1 MTTDATHPEAT
12 LGALVRELRETANIS
27 LEELAEATRI
37 QKKYLVALEEDAHK
51 ELPDPTYVRHF
62 LRAVA
67 TALNVSPETL
77 FARYQPPGEP
87 APGRMEPPA
96 PTSALAFLVPSRIL
110 ARAAIAGFVVVVLA
124 VLFWQVRALFTPPEL
139 LVTAPADA
147 ALLNEPVATVVGRV
161 RGRGAEV
168 RINNEL
174 VYPDE
179 QGDFRIEIDLQQGAN
194 LIKIAAK
201 KPRSAERVLW
211 RQVVV
216 ETAAP
221 ATSTPPARP

>member
-1 MTTDATHPEAT
+1 MTTDAAPPEAS
-12 LGALVRELRETANIS
+12 LGALVRELREAANVS
-27 LEELAEATRI
+27 LVDLAEVTRI
-37 QKKYLVALEEDAHK
+37 QKKYLVALEEDHLK

-62 LRAVA
+62 LRAIA
-67 TALNVSPETL
+67 GALNVSPETL
-77 FARYQPPGEP
+77 FARYQPADDA

-96 PTSALAFLVPSRIL
+96 PQSALAFLVPSRIL
-110 ARAAIAGFVVVVLA
+110 ARAAIAGFVVLVLA
-124 VLFWQVRALFTPPEL
+124 ILFWQVRALFTPPDL
-139 LVTAPADA
+139 VVTAPADA
-147 ALLNEPVATVVGRV
+147 VLLGEAATTVMGTV
-161 RGRGAEV
+161 RGKGAEV

-179 QGDFRIEIDLQQGAN
+179 HGDFRIDIDLQQGAN

-221 ATSTPPARP
+221 ATSTPRTAP

>member
-1 MTTDATHPEAT
+1 MTTDAAHPEAS
-12 LGALVRELRETANIS
+12 LGALLRELREAGNVS
-27 LEELAEATRI
+27 LDELADATRI
-37 QKKYLVALEEDAHK
+37 QKKYLVALETDAHK
-51 ELPDPTYVRHF
+51 DLPDPTYVRHF

-77 FARYQPPGEP
+77 FARYQPAEDP

-96 PTSALAFLVPSRIL
+96 PPSALAFLVPSRIL
-110 ARAAIAGFVVVVLA
+110 ARAAIVGCVVVVLTI
-124 VLFWQVRALFTPPEL
+124 LFWQVRALFTPPDL
-139 LVTAPADA
+139 AVTAPADA
-147 ALLNEPVATVVGRV
+147 ALLTEPVATVMGTV

-179 QGDFRIEIDLQQGAN
+179 RGDFRIDIDLQQGSN

-216 ETAAP
+216 EAATP
-221 ATSTPPARP
+221 ATSTQRAAP

>member
-1 MTTDATHPEAT
+1 MTNGAAQPEAG
-12 LGALVRELRETANIS
+12 LGALVRELREAADVS
-27 LEELAEATRI
+27 LDDLAEATRI
-37 QKKYLVALEEDAHK
+37 QKKYLVALEADAHK

-67 TALNVSPETL
+67 GALNVSPETL
-77 FARYQPPGEP
+77 FARYHPAEEG

-96 PTSALAFLVPSRIL
+96 PPSALAFLVPSRIL
-110 ARAAIAGFVVVVLA
+110 ARAAIAGSVTIVLA
-124 VLFWQVRALFTPPEL
+124 ILFWQVRALFTPPEL
-139 LVTAPADA
+139 VVTTPGDA
-147 ALLNEPVATVVGRV
+147 ALLTEPVATVIGTV

-179 QGDFRIEIDLQQGAN
+179 RGDFRIDIDLQQGAN

-221 ATSTPPARP
+221 ATGTPRATP

>member
-1 MTTDATHPEAT
+1 MTTDAAQPDVS
-12 LGALVRELRETANIS
+12 LGALMREMREAAHVSI
-27 LEELAEATRI
+27 EDLAEATRI
-37 QKKYLVALEEDAHK
+37 QKKYLVALEENAHK

-77 FARYQPPGEP
+77 LARYQPPGDADP
-87 APGRMEPPA
+87 SRMEPPA
-96 PTSALAFLVPSRIL
+96 PKSAFAFLVPSRIL
-110 ARAAIAGFVVVVLA
+110 ARIGIAGFVVVVLTI
-124 VLFWQVRALFTPPEL
+124 LFWQVRGLFTPPEL
-139 LVTAPADA
+139 VVTAPADA
-147 ALLNEPVATVVGRV
+147 ALLQEPLVTVMGTV

-174 VYPDE
+174 IYPDE
-179 QGDFRIEIDLQQGAN
+179 RGDFRLDIDLQQGAN

-201 KPRSAERVLW
+201 KPRSTERVLW

-221 ATSTPPARP
+221 ATSTPARP